1 MQVETLPQYGFASV
15 IKSFLGILK
24 TYQIEPKKLPKD
36 LPKELPKELP
46 KAQIYKKPNKE
57 ISTIKLKLAEDE
69 EKTAN
74 ADLQCPASTINENL
88 RDNSHDSPHERRN
101 DASEKTQ
108 RQQFSRNP
116 LSYRRYFDSSSND
129 SLDLLSMFQAAFTL
143 VIL

>member
-57 ISTIKLKLAEDE
+57 ISTIKLKLGEDE

-88 RDNSHDSPHERRN
+88 RDNSHDSPRERRN